1 MSKRILSTLLALCL
15 AVCAVDGACPRSATA
30 ASAEEIDRKSTAAL
44 DSLLKNNPVAE
55 MLAGKAKAVLIF
67 PSIIK
72 AGFMFGGQYGEGSL
86 RENGRT
92 VGYYNTVAASYGF
105 QAGGQEFGYAMFLM
119 NDEALRY
126 LKSSK
131 GWEVGVGPTIVVID
145 KGAANSFTTTTAKD
159 DVYAFIF
166 DQKGL
171 MGGLGVQGS
180 KITKIK
186 R

>member
-1 MSKRILSTLLALCL
+1 MSKRILSTLLALCF
-15 AVCAVDGACPRSATA
+15 AVCAVDGACPRNATA
-30 ASAEEIDRKSTAAL
+30 ASAEQIDRKATAAL
-44 DSLLKNNPVAE
+44 RSLLQSNPVAE

-67 PSIIK
+67 PSILK
-72 AGFMFGGQYGEGSL
+72 AGFMFGGQYGEGAL
-86 RENGRT
+86 RVDGKT
-92 VGYYNTVAASYGF
+92 VGYYNTVAASYGL
-105 QAGGQEFGYAMFLM
+105 QAGGQEFGYVMFLM

-126 LKSSK
+126 LSSSK
-131 GWEVGVGPTIVVID
+131 GWEVGVGPTIVVVEA
-145 KGAANSFTTTTAKD
+145 GAANTFTTTTAKD